1 MLVNYRAE
9 LHTEW
14 EAKGA
19 DEGFVA
25 DDNGDRRCHGE
36 RERADHA
43 KLETGS
49 HLGHL
54 VPLLARSCNTIKK
67 LSAKVLYMNDTR
79 RNSLIES
86 LQLAKKKTDGP
97 CMRVI
102 LFCQTLKRDKI
113 MCSLFKQNQS
123 PC

>member
-1 MLVNYRAE
+1 
-9 LHTEW
+9 
-14 EAKGA
+14 
-19 DEGFVA
+19 
-25 DDNGDRRCHGE
+25 
-36 RERADHA
+36 
-43 KLETGS
+43 
-49 HLGHL
+49 L